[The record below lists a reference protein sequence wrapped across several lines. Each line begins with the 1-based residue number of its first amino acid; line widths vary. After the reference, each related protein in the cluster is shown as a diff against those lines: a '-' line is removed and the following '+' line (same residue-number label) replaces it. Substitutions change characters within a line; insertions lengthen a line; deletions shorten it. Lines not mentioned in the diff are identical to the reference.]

1 MVLDSI
7 TFWLLDMLVVCSCIN
22 YILLRNDFRPS
33 VSSFIITWIS
43 SYSPPLFCRCKNNQ
57 NCAFFRIFWKIA
69 VWKSSTAVNSLSWS
83 WFLHTGFE
91 LNLVHVF
98 WKFHVIWT
106 KSTEIRGQ
114 KVTHSDPKFTTDS
127 WPENPGLNEYRLSW
141 LVFQN
146 VLNLL
151 LKMHSSRTW
160 MPAVEIGR
168 SAVAPLND

>member
-22 YILLRNDFRPS
+22 YILLRKDFRPS
-33 VSSFIITWIS
+33 VSGFIGQVLTPLPSFVDAKIT
-43 SYSPPLFCRCKNNQ
+43 
-57 NCAFFRIFWKIA
+57 KIVSFSNFL

-91 LNLVHVF
+91 LNLAHVF

-106 KSTEIRGQ
+106 KSAEIREQ
-114 KVTHSDPKFTTDS
+114 KVTHNDPKFTVDS
-127 WPENPGLNEYRLSW
+127 WPENPGLNEYRISS

-151 LKMHSSRTW
+151 FKMHSSRTW

-168 SAVAPLND
+168 SAVAPLNDYKF